1 MKIKKIGAIC
11 AKEKTFELLTKTG
24 EDAGQWLGDGEAFYR
39 IDGLPEL
46 TSENIPFLFD
56 ISVDKAADMQ
66 IEHNGFPDS
75 LDVAYYAEE
84 QELVPAG
91 QTITDVA
98 GRVLMPMSTGSGLC
112 YLVQVKY
119 LNVLDEEVSF
129 GLRRKPNGA
138 PYIAA
143 RTGMFVIAIFR
154 PYYDTE
160 NNLAS
165 WLSTIA
171 QQMKNTK
178 LTDAVEMEVKKDGD

>member
-46 TSENIPFLFD
+46 TPENIPFLFD
-56 ISVDKAADMQ
+56 ISADKAADML

-75 LDVAYYAEE
+75 IDIEYYSEE
-84 QELVPAG
+84 RELVPDG
-91 QTITDVA
+91 QTVTDAA
-98 GRVLMPMSTGSGLC
+98 GRVLMPMSTGNGLC
-112 YLVQVKY
+112 YLVQAKY
-119 LNVLDEEVSF
+119 LNVLDEEVSYF
-129 GLRRKPNGA
+129 LRRKPSGT

-143 RTGMFVIAIFR
+143 RAGMFVIAIFR
-154 PYYDTE
+154 PYFDNQ

-178 LTDAVEMEVKKDGD
+178 LTDAVELEVNRDES

>member
-66 IEHNGFPDS
+66 IEHNAFPDS

-84 QELVPAG
+84 RELVPAG

-98 GRVLMPMSTGSGLC
+98 GRVLMPMSTGNGLC
-112 YLVQVKY
+112 YLVQGKY
-119 LNVLDEEVSF
+119 LNVLDEEVGYF
-129 GLRRKPNGA
+129 LRRKPSGT

-143 RTGMFVIAIFR
+143 RAGMFVIAIFR
-154 PYYDTE
+154 PYFDTE

-178 LTDAVEMEVKKDGD
+178 LTDAVAMEVKKDGD